1 MKTRKTIEIEKAL
14 YMYSGADKPGTYG
27 CFECTLGKGYGDER
41 IDYITMDAKSQ
52 FKCYEIKISKADFL
66 SKAKLSFYGDYNY
79 LVIPE
84 ELYEEIKDSER
95 FTHYLWLG
103 IGIILYSSKNGKGQS
118 TLSSV
123 RNAKKKQIPIYK
135 KVELMAGMV
144 RSLSRFCQMTPEQEE
159 KTLNIIEGKT
169 DKNK

>member
-14 YMYSGADKPGTYG
+14 YEYSGAHKVGTYG
-27 CFECTLGKGYGDER
+27 CFECTLGNGYGNER
-41 IDYITMDAKSQ
+41 IDFITMDTGGQ
-52 FKCYEIKISKADFL
+52 FKCYEIKVSKADFL
-66 SKAKLSFYGDYNY
+66 SKAKLSFCGDYNY

-103 IGIILYSSKNGKGQS
+103 IGIIFYSSKNGKGQGS
-118 TLSSV
+118 LSSV
-123 RNAKKKQIPIYK
+123 RNAKKRQVPIYK

-144 RSLSRFCQMTPEQEE
+144 RSLSRFCYITPENEG
-159 KTLNIIEGKT
+159 KTLNITEDKAGK
-169 DKNK
+169 K